1 MLEIGSLVD
10 GKYKIL
16 NKIGQ
21 GGMSIVYLAMNER
34 ANKQWAIK
42 EVRKDGVQNFQ
53 VVKQGV
59 VAETEMLKKLNHP
72 NLPSIVDVIDGEGT
86 LLIVMDYIEG
96 QHLESVV
103 TEYGAQSQED
113 VLQWAK
119 QLCDVLAYLHSRK
132 PPIIYR
138 DMKPSNIMLK
148 PDGKVMLIDFGI
160 AREFK
165 ENSRADTTCL
175 GTQGYAAP
183 EQYGGR
189 GQTDARTDIYCL
201 GATLYHLLTGH
212 NPSEPP
218 YALYPIRY
226 WNPRLSSGLEKIILK
241 CTQKNPHD
249 RYQNCGELM
258 HALEHYHEL
267 DTAYR
272 RKQTL
277 KWRTFL
283 CTVVLTVLFGMAA
296 TGFRVAE
303 NTVMARTYG
312 AYVEEADNLAST
324 DPGRCVQY
332 YKNAIALDPS
342 EGTAYEGLLEF
353 FLWKNNESRQDK
365 QTTAG
370 SAGEGQESQRTG
382 RPQVICVFSDAEEQE
397 MRRVLGTQ
405 ENRNKS
411 NEEYLTANRADYEK
425 FAYDMGIAYYFSYN
439 ETGNKGAA
447 KKWLEIASEA
457 KPSEELNETMINRAK
472 NLYKISEYYDGLGMR
487 NQAGDS
493 MMSFSG
499 YWKDLMKIVDDD
511 SDGGNN
517 VNMLLSYK
525 EMTSQIVQN
534 AANFKRAGI
543 TRWQME
549 DKLSDAADAVDRIK
563 IITGSA
569 NAEYEQELKENLE
582 ETLDTARTI
591 INSTFNTDN
600 LAADT

>member
-296 TGFRVAE
+296 AGFRVAE

-324 DPGRCVQY
+324 DPGRCVKY

-457 KPSEELNETMINRAK
+457 KPSGELNETMINRAK

>member
-21 GGMSIVYLAMNER
+21 GGMSIVYLAMNEK

-397 MRRVLGTQ
+397 MRRALGTQ

-411 NEEYLTANRADYEK
+411 NEEHLKANRADYEK

-457 KPSEELNETMINRAK
+457 KPSGELNETMINRAK

-499 YWKDLMKIVDDD
+499 YWKDLMKIIDDD
-511 SDGGNN
+511 SDGGNK

>member
-165 ENSRADTTCL
+165 ENRRADTTCL

-342 EGTAYEGLLEF
+342 EGAAYEGLLEF

>member
-21 GGMSIVYLAMNER
+21 GGMSIVYLAMNEK

-324 DPGRCVQY
+324 DPGRCVKY

>member
-165 ENSRADTTCL
+165 ENRRADTTCL

-397 MRRVLGTQ
+397 MRRVLGTR

>member
-296 TGFRVAE
+296 AGFRVAE

-324 DPGRCVQY
+324 DPGRCVKY

>member
-21 GGMSIVYLAMNER
+21 GGMSIVYLAMNEK

-457 KPSEELNETMINRAK
+457 KPSGELNETMINRAK

>member
-165 ENSRADTTCL
+165 ENRRADTTCL

-342 EGTAYEGLLEF
+342 EGAAYEGLLEF

-457 KPSEELNETMINRAK
+457 KPSGELNETMINRAK

>member
-296 TGFRVAE
+296 AGFRVAE

-457 KPSEELNETMINRAK
+457 KPSGELNETMINRAK

>member
-21 GGMSIVYLAMNER
+21 GGMSIVYLAMNEK

-382 RPQVICVFSDAEEQE
+382 SPQVICVFSDAEEQE

-457 KPSEELNETMINRAK
+457 KPSEKLNKTTIDRAK
-472 NLYKISEYYDGLGMR
+472 NLYKISKYYDSLGMR

-493 MMSFSG
+493 MISFSD
-499 YWKDLMKIVDDD
+499 YWKDLVKIVDDD